1 MKIKLP
7 YGISNFADIVEQNY
21 LYIDRTKYI
30 EILETEIADKYILF
44 IRPRR
49 FGKSLFVSVLDYYYN
64 IKYKDKF
71 EKLFGKYYIGKN
83 PTPLK
88 NSYLVLRFN
97 FSGINTETKES
108 TYNGFLDKVKVS
120 VKSFLNMYENILKIN
135 QEDKNQILENKTPE
149 SIIDN
154 LFELVKTKTEKKIY
168 ILIDE
173 YDHFANE
180 LISFNLTDFYKIVT
194 QNGFVRKFYETIKI
208 GTKSVVD
215 RIFITGVTP
224 ITLDSLTSGF
234 NIKSNLSTE
243 KMLNEMLGFT
253 HLEVKNLIE
262 QIISECPMLTPDEI
276 LNEMI
281 DNYDGYLFNEEA
293 TERVFNSD
301 MVLYYLKNFK
311 ECEKPRKLLDS
322 NIASDY
328 NKIKR
333 LFNIKNYEN
342 NYKVLN
348 DLVREDYVVGRIVD
362 EFSLEKRFD
371 TNDLISLLYYTG
383 IITIKESEL
392 DGIRFQIPNYV
403 IKELYYQYFVDI
415 LSEKSQYEIDTSKIS
430 SAIRNMAKYGDITE
444 LVKLV
449 EELLQSLSSRDLIK
463 FDEKYV
469 KLIFI
474 TYIMMSDL
482 YFVHSEEEVN
492 YGYKDITCIG
502 RDVYGVQN
510 HFIFELKYIK
520 KSEEEML
527 FEKKSHEAE
536 EQLKRYRIKRNVKG
550 QIHKFGLIFVGP
562 ECKKIIRI

>member
-7 YGISNFADIVEQNY
+7 YGISNFEQLVENGY
-21 LYIDRTKYI
+21 VYIDRTNYI
-30 EILETEIADKYILF
+30 ELLENLTDRFILF

-71 EKLFGKYYIGKN
+71 EKLFSKYYIGKN

-135 QEDKNQILENKTPE
+135 HEDKNQILENKTPE

-234 NIKSNLSTE
+234 NIKKNLSTDIR
-243 KMLNEMLGFT
+243 LNSMLGFK
-253 HLEVKNLIE
+253 HEEVYNLIKDV
-262 QIISECPMLTPDEI
+262 ISECPELNADEI
-276 LNEMI
+276 FNEMI
-281 DNYDGYLFNEEA
+281 DNYDGYLFHKNA
-293 TERVFNSD
+293 KDRIFNSD
-301 MVLYYLKNFK
+301 MVLYYLSEIINCK
-311 ECEKPRKLLDS
+311 KPRKLLDS

-328 NKIKR
+328 NKI
-333 LFNIKNYEN
+333 
-342 NYKVLN
+342 
-348 DLVREDYVVGRIVD
+348 
-362 EFSLEKRFD
+362 
-371 TNDLISLLYYTG
+371 
-383 IITIKESEL
+383 
-392 DGIRFQIPNYV
+392 
-403 IKELYYQYFVDI
+403 
-415 LSEKSQYEIDTSKIS
+415 
-430 SAIRNMAKYGDITE
+430 
-444 LVKLV
+444 
-449 EELLQSLSSRDLIK
+449 
-463 FDEKYV
+463 
-469 KLIFI
+469 
-474 TYIMMSDL
+474 
-482 YFVHSEEEVN
+482 
-492 YGYKDITCIG
+492 
-502 RDVYGVQN
+502 
-510 HFIFELKYIK
+510 
-520 KSEEEML
+520 
-527 FEKKSHEAE
+527 
-536 EQLKRYRIKRNVKG
+536 
-550 QIHKFGLIFVGP
+550 
-562 ECKKIIRI
+562 